1 MPIHVSRTLEVMAG
15 VYRASTDGGAR
26 SARFHAYVEA
36 AAEGPIHGYNP
47 MTSKP
52 VLDTVLAL
60 LDVDAEGR
68 LEARANET
76 ALHLGYDRDD
86 DMHITVATPGMWTD
100 RVATDVEHRLLGKD
114 PGSVL
119 WWFDDPVGVPALDA
133 AIVAQTV
140 RLVRQRQ
147 HGAPATLLD
156 AVRQEGTA
164 GALAGLPGKR
174 HPKAAE
180 ALDVLRDDTTLS
192 TMVAFLFGD
201 RGAAAMGFSPLGLED
216 NAGVEH
222 AIALARSSAAGSQPA
237 PSP

>member
-1 MPIHVSRTLEVMAG
+1 MAD
-15 VYRASTDGGAR
+15 VYRASTEGGSR
-26 SARFHAYVEA
+26 SARFHAYVEVA
-36 AAEGPIHGYNP
+36 SEGPIHGYNP

-76 ALHLGYDRDD
+76 ARLLGYDRDEHDD

-100 RVATDVEHRLLGKD
+100 RVGTEVEHRLLAKD

-119 WWFDDPVGVPALDA
+119 WWFDDPVDVAALDA
-133 AIVAQTV
+133 EIVAQTV
-140 RLVRQRQ
+140 RLVRQRE

-156 AVRQEGTA
+156 AVQQEGTA
-164 GALAGLPGKR
+164 GALAGRPGKL
-174 HPKAAE
+174 HPDAAE
-180 ALDVLRDDTTLS
+180 ALDVLRHDTALS

-201 RGAAAMGFSPLGLED
+201 RGAAAMGFSSLGLD
-216 NAGVEH
+216 DGVGLEH
-222 AIALARSSAAGSQPA
+222 AIALQRSRSAGSQPA